1 MEPQCRLYRP
11 LVQRFTLILYT
22 CHGGFFTIPFTGSS
36 VSGRSEKRVQLSTEN
51 NVKPLEGQTDRFD
64 AGRGVDLERSVET
77 ARGVDTARSVPS
89 PASSATAASKASD
102 SFFDAEQTRH
112 PANST
117 ALSIK
122 VCLDIGHHCVQ
133 CI

>member
-1 MEPQCRLYRP
+1 MLMCFSL
-11 LVQRFTLILYT
+11 F
-22 CHGGFFTIPFTGSS
+22 HFAGSS
-36 VSGRSEKRVQLSTEN
+36 VSARSEKRVQMSLEN
-51 NVKPLEGQTDRFD
+51 NVKLLEGQSDRFD
-64 AGRGVDLERSVET
+64 AGRSVEMERSVET

-89 PASSATAASKASD
+89 PASSAAAASKASD